1 MFAPYAR
8 IIPMHLTIIF
18 GGFIGVAGSFFSTN
32 TNLAVITL
40 FVGIKTV
47 VDLLTHSINFA
58 LLKKQ
63 AVNVS
68 D

>member
-18 GGFIGVAGSFFSTN
+18 GGFIGAAGSIFSTN
-32 TNLAVITL
+32 TNLAIIVL
-40 FVGIKTV
+40 FIGLKTV
-47 VDLLTHSINFA
+47 IDLFTHSRDFKK
-58 LLKKQ
+58 LKKT
-63 AVNVS
+63 ANVS